1 MKNLSVALLS
11 TLMMAQCMHGVLSID
26 DEHQPKFNVEE
37 NRLSSPTSIK
47 NLALFF
53 GAPLLTGGV
62 TGSIVGACFSN
73 ESVGKGLIAGVI
85 AGAIWGVY
93 EYNGYSSVY
102 EATQYDLHGAAANKD
117 LKAVDAL
124 LAYHKGWYV
133 FKGQTGDPVNTN
145 KADQTALMVAAA
157 FNQPSII
164 NAICEVAP
172 KEVQKKIKVGE
183 STTKVDNTYRTS
195 VGRSVS
201 GSVTEA
207 VAGALMGAEA
217 TNSFDTSTT
226 SGGGS
231 TTENYSTLTTPYVD
245 LQDNAGKTAANFA
258 VRVRVIE
265 ALRALI
271 DRGADIGILDR
282 TKQSVES
289 IAVHDPQVMRALD
302 KAKGK

>member
-26 DEHQPKFNVEE
+26 DEHQPKFNAEE
-37 NRLSSPTSIK
+37 NRLSSPTSIM

-53 GAPLLTGGV
+53 GVPLVAGGV
-62 TGSIVGACFSN
+62 LGPIIGASN
-73 ESVGKGLIAGVI
+73 ETPDKGLIAGLIV
-85 AGAIWGVY
+85 GAIWGGY

-102 EATQYDLHGAAANKD
+102 EATQYDLHGAAANNNSKG
-117 LKAVDAL
+117 VDAL
-124 LAYHKGWYV
+124 LAYHKGWYA
-133 FKGQTGDPVNTN
+133 FKGKTGDPVNTN

-157 FNQPSII
+157 FNHPSII

-195 VGRSVS
+195 IGRAIN
-201 GSVTEA
+201 GTVTEA
-207 VAGALMGAEA
+207 LNGALIGGLGA
-217 TNSFDTSTT
+217 TNSFDASTT

-258 VRVRVIE
+258 VRVRAVE
-265 ALRALI
+265 ALRALL